1 LTKSPRK
8 SPSKL
13 PRRRDAYTATTLVGP
28 PEERDATAA
37 AFVRPQ
43 VEERLVDE
51 GEIGSG
57 GSGSVHRAYDPNL
70 RRSVATKVLAPRLVK
85 NPDFMRRFV
94 EEARVMAQLDHPN
107 IVPVHDLVV
116 EERRTGYIVM
126 KLVRGRTLEA
136 IVAEQ
141 VERETRADSLH
152 ELLAAFLK
160 VCDALAFAHS
170 RGVIHCDLKPANI
183 MVGEFG
189 EVYLMDWG
197 IAAQKSQEV
206 EVPASPGFRKNTR
219 GTPAYMSPEQATG
232 RVDAVSER
240 TDIFGLGAVLYFILA
255 GRAPF
260 DAKSVTQALSRAK
273 LRECEDIEV
282 AAAIA
287 PPPALARIVRKAMA
301 LDPADRFASVREL
314 HHAVDE
320 VLRSDWN
327 LPTMVLAPGSVI
339 IREGDFADA
348 AYIIVRG
355 RCAVSKTIDGEKRAL
370 RTLEPGAVFGETGVL
385 SGDVRTA
392 TVEAITE
399 VTLKVVTREVFHGRL
414 GSDTWLGKFVMA
426 LADRFR
432 ELDAKLAAR
441 ADGSERTP
449 PPR

>member
-1 LTKSPRK
+1 VRK
-8 SPSKL
+8 SRLKL
-13 PRRRDAYTATTLVGP
+13 ASRRAVQATTLLGP
-28 PEERDATAA
+28 VEKREATTVKGARPE
-37 AFVRPQ
+37 
-43 VEERLVDE
+43 VEGQLVDE

-57 GSGSVHRAYDPNL
+57 GSGSVRRAYDPNL

-85 NPDFMRRFV
+85 NPNFMRRFV

-136 IVAEQ
+136 IICE
-141 VERETRADSLH
+141 EHDGEEHADSLH
-152 ELLAAFLK
+152 HLLAAFLK

-170 RGVIHCDLKPANI
+170 RGVIHCDLKPSNI

-197 IAAQKSQEV
+197 IATQKSQEV
-206 EVPASPGFRKNTR
+206 ESPPPGVRKNTR

-232 RVDAVSER
+232 RVDAITER

-260 DAKSVTQALSRAK
+260 DAKTATQSLTRARLGK
-273 LRECEDIEV
+273 CEDIEL
-282 AAAIA
+282 AAAMA

-301 LDPADRFASVREL
+301 LDPADRFGSVLEM

-327 LPTMVLAPGSVI
+327 LPTKVLAPGSVI

-355 RCAVSKTIDGEKRAL
+355 RCAVSKMIDGEKREL
-370 RTLEPGAVFGETGVL
+370 RTLESGAVFGETGVL
-385 SGDVRTA
+385 SGDERTA

-441 ADGSERTP
+441 AEEPETTPSPRRTVL
-449 PPR
+449 

>member
-1 LTKSPRK
+1 
-8 SPSKL
+8 
-13 PRRRDAYTATTLVGP
+13 
-28 PEERDATAA
+28 
-37 AFVRPQ
+37 
-43 VEERLVDE
+43 
-51 GEIGSG
+51 
-57 GSGSVHRAYDPNL
+57 
-70 RRSVATKVLAPRLVK
+70 
-85 NPDFMRRFV
+85 
-94 EEARVMAQLDHPN
+94 
-107 IVPVHDLVV
+107 
-116 EERRTGYIVM
+116 
-126 KLVRGRTLEA
+126 
-136 IVAEQ
+136 
-141 VERETRADSLH
+141 
-152 ELLAAFLK
+152 
-160 VCDALAFAHS
+160 
-170 RGVIHCDLKPANI
+170 
-183 MVGEFG
+183 
-189 EVYLMDWG
+189 
-197 IAAQKSQEV
+197 
-206 EVPASPGFRKNTR
+206 
-219 GTPAYMSPEQATG
+219 MSPEQATG

-260 DAKSVTQALSRAK
+260 DAKSATQALSRAK
-273 LRECEDIEV
+273 LGRCEDIEV

-314 HHAVDE
+314 QHAVDE

-449 PPR
+449 LPR